1 MREGH
6 ASFTA
11 AAVSA
16 ARGIAGVDAC
26 AASMVEGPLGGLLRA
41 SSLPFARGLVNA
53 ASLGLVDHLELRTR
67 AIDEAVRAAVEA
79 GARQLV
85 VLGAGL
91 DARAWRMDGLSD
103 VVVFEVDHPA
113 TQRYKRARVADLA
126 CRAREMRF
134 VPIDFERESLE
145 GVLSDAGHQPDVRTA
160 WVWEGVTPY
169 LQREAVQGTLGT
181 VARRSSPGSR
191 LAVTYAPPDAVPS
204 LSSFFGVAL
213 LGFRLIGEPIV
224 GLIPTRSMHGE
235 MEAVGLRVREDTAP
249 ADWARAFGSSKRRL
263 LFLDERLAVGE
274 R

>member
-1 MREGH
+1 
-6 ASFTA
+6 
-11 AAVSA
+11 
-16 ARGIAGVDAC
+16 
-26 AASMVEGPLGGLLRA
+26 
-41 SSLPFARGLVNA
+41 VNA

-67 AIDEAVRAAVEA
+67 AIDDAVSAAVQA

-113 TQRYKRARVADLA
+113 TQRYKRARVGELA
-126 CRAREMRF
+126 CRARELRF

-145 GVLSDAGHQPDVRTA
+145 AVLSAAGHEPDARTV

-169 LQREAVQGTLGT
+169 LQREAVRATLGT

-191 LAVTYAPPDAVPS
+191 LAVTYATPEAVPS
-204 LSSFFGVAL
+204 LSSLIGVAL
-213 LGFRLIGEPIV
+213 LGFRLIGEPLV
-224 GLIPTRSMHGE
+224 GLISTRAMHDELEG
-235 MEAVGLRVREDTAP
+235 AGLHVPEDTSP
-249 ADWARAFGSSKRRL
+249 ADWARAFGSSKKRL
-263 LFLDERLAVGE
+263 LFIDERLAVAE